1 MLKKLQSLL
10 FEDEEDE
17 ELVEEIEDDEEEEE
31 EVVEIKPAPRRN
43 RRRNARPEPEP
54 EPEPE
59 PIPVPQYTAPAE
71 PVKPAKPV
79 LNRVEVTKTIPVQ
92 KVSEPSARPSSVFS
106 SNDSVFKKPAQVPHA
121 TPRPVFEPTESA
133 PTPDPVPVSSFGIS
147 ADTQRPTNIR
157 PASEARKQRPQ
168 AERPSAAK
176 RPAQA
181 SVYEFRPV
189 ISPMFGVDEKDMQS
203 VQYAPKKDP
212 VTPSV
217 QPVHESSKVI
227 SPIYGTSE
235 QTGTPSANRPV
246 SGAGKENPFSAAN
259 QQPEEEKGFPE
270 FSLDDILSARDEE
283 FSRQN
288 YYNNPN
294 PIRTPDIDETVVIDS
309 NRFDPFDQQTLDFDR
324 KK

>member
-31 EVVEIKPAPRRN
+31 EVVEIKPAPRRGK
-43 RRRNARPEPEP
+43 RRNARPAPEP

-59 PIPVPQYTAPAE
+59 PIPAPVYSAPAE
-71 PVKPAKPV
+71 PAKPAKPV
-79 LNRVEVTKTIPVQ
+79 MNRVEVTKTIPVQ
-92 KVSEPSARPSSVFS
+92 KVNEPSARPSSVFS

-121 TPRPVFEPTESA
+121 SPRPVFEPTESA
-133 PTPDPVPVSSFGIS
+133 QTPDPVSVSTFGIS
-147 ADTQRPTNIR
+147 ADTQRPSNIR

-168 AERPSAAK
+168 AERPSTSK
-176 RPAQA
+176 RTAPA

-217 QPVHESSKVI
+217 QQVHESSKVI
-227 SPIYGTSE
+227 SPIYGAEE
-235 QTGTPSANRPV
+235 QSSASSASRPV
-246 SGAGKENPFSAAN
+246 SGAGKENPFYAGS
-259 QQPEEEKGFPE
+259 QQEEEKGFPE

-309 NRFDPFDQQTLDFDR
+309 NRFNPFDQQTLDFDR